1 MNDDLKINGNIHLLD
16 IKKNNK
22 EILQKN
28 FRERYQNLS
37 EEEKKNE
44 NMVVSDIKI
53 SPKIKNKFSSVK
65 ENCFRNWK
73 SQALHN
79 N

>member
-1 MNDDLKINGNIHLLD
+1 MNSSARYY
-16 IKKNNK
+16 KNNK

-28 FRERYQNLS
+28 ARERYQNLS

-53 SPKIKNKFSSVK
+53 SPKIKNKVS
-65 ENCFRNWK
+65 
-73 SQALHN
+73 
-79 N
+79 